1 MIYAVNAAL
10 IAGRCITFNAR
21 MRFRRLPVV
30 IGPTDSTLRAVEL
43 GVIDGLAMVPVP
55 DADAAT
61 IALHLAEQ
69 G

>member
-1 MIYAVNAAL
+1 
-10 IAGRCITFNAR
+10 